1 MKIASTWFLCFVLT
15 LSLLFSAVGETATM
29 QTGQYT
35 RNAQVDLSFSYEA
48 IEMDH
53 CTVAFGPATGLTP
66 DEMEARASDIEEIA
80 AWLWTAFPG
89 AALQKPTVYLLSYTG
104 RNVPFTQQN
113 EAFILAATAFSDD
126 DAVMMMQAMLGHDIR
141 WMAEGCYQVAAALQ
155 TGDSPLAEELAEHYA
170 TQADQGML
178 DLLPTRFSSR
188 LNTQEDIALAQK
200 TALSLVTDLLTVDG
214 PEALT
219 QDVTPERM
227 AQWRERAGLPQDTDP
242 GRAAVLRQFRYTF
255 GQINDLQI
263 NGEHL
268 YYALNA
274 GDAGLADA
282 AAVEDFVY
290 RTASGRDGLLAYI
303 QANASAEN
311 AAYFMQAL
319 PDLQFKCREPQG
331 GNKSWFMYPDSIA
344 LYNYRLAGYT
354 MAGSMLW
361 QPNAAP
367 VLSAG
372 LAVYLDLQL
381 PQSLLGDVL
390 LPLILKPDA
399 DSELAAARDLYIAWA
414 GTPTEQDVDM
424 RVVVDAI
431 AAYEN
436 QQYSDAQM
444 DLPQCGSLMY
454 YCIDQY
460 GLDMVLDYIRLG
472 QSEQEA
478 FGKSFNML
486 HKEWSMALARKS
498 DGN

>member
-1 MKIASTWFLCFVLT
+1 MKIVSTWFLCFVL
-15 LSLLFSAVGETATM
+15 SLTFLFSTVGETVTM

-66 DEMEARASDIEEIA
+66 DQMEASASNIEEIA
-80 AWLWTAFPG
+80 ALLWTAFPG

-104 RNVPFTQQN
+104 RNVPFTQHN

-141 WMAEGCYQVAAALQ
+141 WMAEGCYQYAAALR
-155 TGDSPLAEELAEHYA
+155 TGDNLAAAELTERYT
-170 TQADQGML
+170 TQADRGMI
-178 DLLPTRFSSR
+178 DLLPTRFSAA
-188 LNTQEDIALAQK
+188 LNTPEDLELAEQ

-219 QDVTPERM
+219 QDVTQERM
-227 AQWRERAGLPQDTDP
+227 AQWRERAGLPQDADP
-242 GRAAVLRQFRYTF
+242 GRVAVLRQFRYTF

-274 GDAGLADA
+274 GDAWLADA

-290 RTASGRDGLLAYI
+290 RTATGRDGLLAYI

-311 AAYFMQAL
+311 AAYFTQAL
-319 PDLQFKCREPQG
+319 PDLRLKCREPQG
-331 GNKSWFMYPDSIA
+331 GDKSWVMYPDSVA
-344 LYNYRLAGYT
+344 LYDYRLAGYT
-354 MAGSMLW
+354 MADSMLW
-361 QPNAAP
+361 QPKAAP
-367 VLSAG
+367 VLSKG

-381 PQSLLGDVL
+381 PKSLLGDAL
-390 LPLILKPDA
+390 LPLILKSDA
-399 DSELAAARDLYIAWA
+399 DSAFAAARDLYIAWA

-436 QQYSDAQM
+436 QQYSGAQM

-460 GLDMVLDYIRLG
+460 GLDTVLDYIRLG